1 MLVLAPVGRDASA
14 SVDVLRKG
22 GLNAQ
27 SCDGLAELLA
37 QLRDGV
43 GAAFIAE
50 EALFNAALTDL
61 EHWVKQQAPW
71 SDLPFVIL
79 TSHLDHPT
87 IRKWRQELAARL
99 QNISMLERP
108 VQPITMTSAV
118 LTALRARRRQYE
130 VKSLIEA
137 RDKAASELEALV
149 ISRTTQLRESNE
161 QLKKQISER
170 ESLEASLRQS
180 QKMEAV
186 GQLTG
191 GLAHDFNNMLMG
203 IGGSL
208 ELIKIRL
215 SEGRARDLDRYISA
229 AEAAVRRASVLTH
242 RLLAFSRRQT
252 LEPRPTNI
260 NQLVIGMEELI
271 RRTIG
276 PSIQLQ
282 VVSAPGLWTTVV
294 DPNQLEN
301 ALLNLCLNS
310 RDAMPKGGRLTIE
323 TKNQYLNDVE
333 ARQRD
338 LPPGEYACLCVSDTG
353 TGMSSDIASHVFEPF
368 FTTKPLG
375 EGTGLGLSMIY
386 GFARQSGGQISV
398 QSEIGQGT
406 SMSLYLP
413 ASSDPPERSNLN
425 AQAHSPQAIG
435 TGEVVL
441 VIDDEA
447 TIRML
452 VADALHDAG
461 YSVIEAW
468 DGPSG
473 LRLLE
478 SQPRVDL
485 LITDVGLP
493 GGMNGRQVADAART
507 LRPDLKILFITGY
520 ANATS
525 LRSGQLGEGMQ
536 IVPKPFELN
545 VLTQKVR
552 DLIAG

>member
-1 MLVLAPVGRDASA
+1 MESAPSASRGQVLAPVGRDASA

-50 EALFNAALTDL
+50 EALFNADLTDL

-79 TSHLDHPT
+79 TSHLHHPT

-130 VKSLIEA
+130 VISLSEA

-310 RDAMPKGGRLTIE
+310 RDAKPKGGRLTIE
-323 TKNQYLNDVE
+323 TK
-333 ARQRD
+333 
-338 LPPGEYACLCVSDTG
+338 
-353 TGMSSDIASHVFEPF
+353 
-368 FTTKPLG
+368 
-375 EGTGLGLSMIY
+375 
-386 GFARQSGGQISV
+386 
-398 QSEIGQGT
+398 
-406 SMSLYLP
+406 
-413 ASSDPPERSNLN
+413 
-425 AQAHSPQAIG
+425 
-435 TGEVVL
+435 
-441 VIDDEA
+441 
-447 TIRML
+447 
-452 VADALHDAG
+452 
-461 YSVIEAW
+461 
-468 DGPSG
+468 
-473 LRLLE
+473 
-478 SQPRVDL
+478 
-485 LITDVGLP
+485 
-493 GGMNGRQVADAART
+493 
-507 LRPDLKILFITGY
+507 
-520 ANATS
+520 
-525 LRSGQLGEGMQ
+525 
-536 IVPKPFELN
+536 
-545 VLTQKVR
+545 
-552 DLIAG
+552 